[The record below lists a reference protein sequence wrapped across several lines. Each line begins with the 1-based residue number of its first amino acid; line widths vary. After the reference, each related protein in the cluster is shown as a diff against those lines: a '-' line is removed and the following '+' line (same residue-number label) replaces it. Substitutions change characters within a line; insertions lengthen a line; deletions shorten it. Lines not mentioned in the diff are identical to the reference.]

1 MYANPKADIKLN
13 INHQALVQKTE
24 QIGTTPVMTQKK
36 ILDKS
41 TGMWTDGID
50 MVQQR
55 IFATTTNV
63 GNVNTFKNVKI
74 DLTTGQAIKHVQ
86 EGPKKKFGI

>member
-86 EGPKKKFGI
+86 EGPKKTFGI